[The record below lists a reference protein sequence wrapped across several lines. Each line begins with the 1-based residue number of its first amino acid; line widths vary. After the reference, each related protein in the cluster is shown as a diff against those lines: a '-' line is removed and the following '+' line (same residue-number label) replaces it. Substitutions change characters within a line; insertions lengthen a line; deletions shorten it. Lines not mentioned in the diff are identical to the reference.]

1 MIGKN
6 LNIFLRWRDCTSFQ
20 APLLWRVPVPIF
32 REVGVR
38 SFLITL
44 LLASSL
50 MSCRQQEVRSLPSLN
65 ETYKKDDKKPFGSY
79 VAYEQFKKLF
89 NDRFVETNVESFDVT
104 WKNIKNYSSGTQYS
118 LYFLLAKN
126 IQVSNDEAEAMV
138 DFIKEGNDMFLSAD
152 YIDMR
157 LLDKIKCET
166 ERLGEIVK
174 EVHGSMN
181 ETFVKMDFGID
192 FKTPAYKYYYYP
204 FLNYFSGYDSSN
216 TRVLGVN
223 EAGKPDYIIM
233 FLGKGRLYLHAAPRA
248 LSNYFLLTANNYQYL
263 ENVLS
268 YLRFEPK
275 NIYWDEYYKNQ
286 TFSRRKK
293 TSGGNGDGS
302 GEDDKDKF
310 SPLNVIKN
318 NPPLLWAFWLAI
330 IALVLYVLVNIKR
343 KQRVINEIKANT
355 NTTVTFTETVGRLY
369 LQKKNNKNIA
379 EKMITYFYGH
389 IRHSY
394 FLNTTQVNNEFIHS
408 LSRKSGVSIETTQKL
423 FNTIGTINTG
433 ENVNDIELL
442 RLNELIQKFYK
453 NKT

>member
-1 MIGKN
+1 
-6 LNIFLRWRDCTSFQ
+6 
-20 APLLWRVPVPIF
+20 
-32 REVGVR
+32 
-38 SFLITL
+38 
-44 LLASSL
+44 
-50 MSCRQQEVRSLPSLN
+50 MSCRQQEVRQIPVLN

-89 NDRFVETNVESFDVT
+89 SDRYVETQVDAFDVT
-104 WKNIKNYSSGTQYS
+104 WNNIKNYSSGTQYS

-126 IQVSNDEAEAMV
+126 IEVSNDEAEAMV

-152 YIDMR
+152 YIDAR

-166 ERLGEIVK
+166 ERLGEIVN
-174 EVHGSMN
+174 EVHGKMN
-181 ETFVKMDFGID
+181 ETFVKMDFGLDI
-192 FKTPAYKYYYYP
+192 KIPAYKYYYYP
-204 FLNYFSGYDSSN
+204 FLNSFSGYDSAY

-233 FLGKGRLYLHAAPRA
+233 FIGKGRLYLHAAPRA
-248 LSNYFLLTANNYQYL
+248 FSNYFLLTANNYQYL

-286 TFSRRKK
+286 TVNRRKK
-293 TSGGNGDGS
+293 TPGDNDTR
-302 GEDDKDKF
+302 DDKNKF

-343 KQRVINEIKANT
+343 KQRVINEVKANT

-379 EKMITYFYGH
+379 EKMITYFYEH
-389 IRHSY
+389 IRNSY
-394 FLNTTQVNNEFIHS
+394 FLNANQVNNEFINS
-408 LSRKSGVSIETTQKL
+408 LSRKSGVPIEATQTL
-423 FNTIGTINTG
+423 FNTIETINADK
-433 ENVNDIELL
+433 NVNDIELL
-442 RLNELIQKFYK
+442 KLNQLIQKFYK